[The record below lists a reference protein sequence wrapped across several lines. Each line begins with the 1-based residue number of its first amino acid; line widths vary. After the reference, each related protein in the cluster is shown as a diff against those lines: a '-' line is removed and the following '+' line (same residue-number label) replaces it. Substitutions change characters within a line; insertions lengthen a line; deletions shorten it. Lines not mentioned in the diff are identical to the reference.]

1 MDSNQALIERA
12 FNQFNIDSYVFAL
25 NKEFVVAKTQR
36 SVIYLCNQVNST
48 FKSVQVALK
57 VFYQSRSQLE
67 LTIKAHKIFPKL
79 NECEYL
85 VNHYAIG
92 VINNILAV
100 CMDLIEGS
108 TVDYI
113 VKNRILTKNQLKEA
127 MKGFMK
133 AVQHL
138 NIKKI
143 QHNNITCSNL
153 FITNKNKPIIGCI
166 QISDEKASTSNF
178 YEFGWVLIQL
188 FGEYEDADIDQLK
201 KEHIRKKYQ
210 NESFPEE
217 FVAIVNDL
225 ILYQQI
231 SDEDI
236 LLKQQ
241 EIVVKQ
247 FNDLMDK
254 DSSFDSFI
262 NKYTKYDEQFKEQSL
277 RISPLNRKAIQN
289 QKSYFINTAL
299 VDQRDLIKA
308 EGYFQ
313 EGQIMKASQEFYK
326 IINKTKWMD
335 ATPIYNLAYLYFQE
349 KDYDEAIKLFKI
361 SIQLNPKHSS
371 AYNLI
376 GCTYD
381 EMDQCKK
388 SLKYYKKS
396 IQLAKNSGN
405 FLNNIGIYYFK
416 QMKYKISLKY
426 ITSALELEPEDDRI
440 HGNLGMN
447 YLKLKKYKYAKYHL
461 KKQIQINPK
470 TRSGY
475 YSLAILYK
483 IIEKI
488 QKSIYYFKKH
498 SEVNPDSTN
507 AINKIIE
514 TFNKQ
519 ILTEESSL
527 IQFQKAT

>member
-1 MDSNQALIERA
+1 MEKA
-12 FNQFNIDSYVFAL
+12 FSQFNIDSYAFTL
-25 NKEFVVAKTQR
+25 NKELVIAKTQR

-48 FKSVQVALK
+48 FKNVKVALK

-67 LTIKAHKIFPKL
+67 LTIKAHQIFPKL
-79 NECEYL
+79 NECEYI

-100 CMDLIEGS
+100 CMDFIEGS
-108 TVDYI
+108 TVDYM
-113 VKNRILTKNQLKEA
+113 VKNRILTNSQLKEA
-127 MKGFMK
+127 LKGYMK
-133 AVQHL
+133 AAHYL
-138 NIKKI
+138 NTKKILHSNIK
-143 QHNNITCSNL
+143 CSNL
-153 FITNKNKPIIGCI
+153 FVTNKNKPIIGCI
-166 QISDEKASTSNF
+166 QISDEKASTTNF
-178 YEFGWVLIQL
+178 YEYGWVLIQL
-188 FGEYEDADIDQLK
+188 FGGYEDADMNQLK
-201 KEHIRKKYQ
+201 KEHIRKKYKNDQ
-210 NESFPEE
+210 FPEE
-217 FVAIVNDL
+217 FVAVLNDL
-225 ILYQQI
+225 ILFQQI

-236 LLKQQ
+236 LLKYQ
-241 EIVVKQ
+241 ENVVKQ
-247 FNDLMDK
+247 FNDLLDK
-254 DSSFDSFI
+254 DSSFDTFI
-262 NKYTKYDEQFKEQSL
+262 NKFTKSDEQLNQQTL

-289 QKSYFINTAL
+289 QKSYFINTTL

-313 EGQIMKASQEFYK
+313 EGQTSKASQEFSK

-349 KDYDEAIKLFKI
+349 KDYEEAIKLFKI
-361 SIQLNPKHSS
+361 SIELNPMHSS

-388 SLKYYKKS
+388 SLRYYKKS
-396 IQLAKNSGN
+396 LQLAKNSGN
-405 FLNNIGIYYFK
+405 FLNNMGIYYFK

-426 ITSALELEPEDDRI
+426 ILKAIELEPEDDRI

-461 KKQIQINPK
+461 KKQILINPK

-483 IIEKI
+483 IIGKI

-507 AINKIIE
+507 AINKIID

-519 ILTEESSL
+519 ILIEETQK
-527 IQFQKAT
+527 IFQKLT

>member
-1 MDSNQALIERA
+1 MDSNNALIESA

-25 NKEFVVAKTQR
+25 NKEFIIAKTQR
-36 SVIYLCNQVNST
+36 SIIYLCSQVNST
-48 FKSVQVALK
+48 FKNVQVALK

-92 VINNILAV
+92 VINNILAI
-100 CMDLIEGS
+100 CMDFIQGS
-108 TVDYI
+108 TIDYM

-127 MKGFMK
+127 LKCYMK
-133 AVQHL
+133 AVQYLNTKNIQHS
-138 NIKKI
+138 NIK
-143 QHNNITCSNL
+143 CSNL
-153 FITNKNKPIIGCI
+153 FVTNKNKPIIGCI
-166 QISDEKASTSNF
+166 QVSDEKASTSNF
-178 YEFGWVLIQL
+178 YEYGWVLIQL
-188 FGEYEDADIDQLK
+188 FGGYEDVDINQLK
-201 KEHIRKKYQ
+201 KEHKRKKYQ
-210 NESFPEE
+210 NEQFPEE
-217 FVAIVNDL
+217 FIAILNDL

-236 LLKQQ
+236 LIKEQ
-241 EIVVKQ
+241 ENVVKR
-247 FNDLMDK
+247 FNDLLDK

-262 NKYTKYDEQFKEQSL
+262 EKYTKPNESL
-277 RISPLNRKAIQN
+277 KQQTIRISPLNRKAIQN

-299 VDQRDLIKA
+299 VDQKDLIKA

-313 EGQIMKASQEFYK
+313 EGQITKASQEFSK
-326 IINKTKWMD
+326 IINKTKWLD
-335 ATPIYNLAYLYFQE
+335 ATPIYNLAYLQFQE
-349 KDYDEAIKLFKI
+349 KDYEEAIKLFKI
-361 SIQLNPKHSS
+361 SIKLNPMYSS

-381 EMDQCKK
+381 EIDQCKK

-416 QMKYKISLKY
+416 QMKYKISLQY
-426 ITSALELEPEDDRI
+426 ITRALELEPEDDRI

-447 YLKLKKYKYAKYHL
+447 YLKLKKYKQAKYHL

-483 IIEKI
+483 IIDKI

-507 AINKIIE
+507 AINKIIDA
-514 TFNKQ
+514 FNKQ
-519 ILTEESSL
+519 ILTEETSL
-527 IQFQKAT
+527 KQFQKVT